1 MHIAHMVVLLG
12 PPPRFFL
19 VFFLGKRSSTSA
31 KYWIEDSW
39 KGLVPPSPP
48 ISPEQLF
55 TCFFEERKTLF
66 LDFVRSLLQWNSQ
79 QQRSA
84 LEAYMHS

>member
-1 MHIAHMVVLLG
+1 MLLDTTWDCAVDTWS
-12 PPPRFFL
+12 L
-19 VFFLGKRSSTSA
+19 ALERSSTSA